1 MSAACVVLPVRNRL
15 PSVRA
20 TAERIAAGARK
31 GPHGVRLAE
40 PQNAQP
46 AQPRY
51 VHRSVHR
58 SVRAIPEPE
67 LAFYR
72 KYTEAMLRRTM
83 KLSMEAGRV
92 PSTMGRDLFRG
103 KVSQCKVRGF
113 DDAVIFVHDM
123 RGCLDRLSPGQRA
136 LVERIA
142 MQGYTQSETAAMLGI
157 CLRTVVNRYA
167 QALDLLTGMLLQ
179 RKLLEPMS

>member
-1 MSAACVVLPVRNRL
+1 MSAARVVLPMTEELPSDL

-31 GPHGVRLAE
+31 GPHALRLVE
-40 PQNAQP
+40 PQRAQP
-46 AQPRY
+46 
-51 VHRSVHR
+51 R
-58 SVRAIPEPE
+58 SVRAIAEPE

-123 RGCLDRLSPGQRA
+123 RGCLGRLSPGQRA